1 MEQLEAAGEEPQ
13 ATGKALA
20 DVVVDLGLITRE
32 RLLGLVATH
41 LDSEYLEQPPPSLPG
56 DIISLVPPEQARTT
70 AGVRALDRLRLQVP
84 VLGDL
89 MRKAAIA
96 RFTRTFGTLRASGVP
111 MLQAL
116 TITRDTSG
124 NVHIATAIDLVL
136 EWVRA
141 GDNVAAPLRAT
152 GVFLDMVPSMI
163 EVGEE
168 TGALPDMLLRIAD
181 GYDEEVDNAVT
192 ALTSV
197 LEPLM
202 IVVMAVVVGTIVI
215 ALFLPIIRIVQLL
228 S

>member
-1 MEQLEAAGEEPQ
+1 MLKGQ
-13 ATGKALA
+13 ALPALTQF
-20 DVVVDLGLITRE
+20 VLGVGNLAKDHA
-32 RLLGLVATH
+32 LLGLGGAVAV
-41 LDSEYLEQPPPSLPG
+41 YLEAGFL
-56 DIISLVPPEQARTT
+56 ARTT
-70 AGVRALDRLRLQVP
+70 AGVCALDRLRLQVP

-96 RFTRTFGTLRASGVP
+96 RFTRTFGTLLASGVP

-116 TITRDTSG
+116 TITRDPSG
-124 NVHIATAIDLVL
+124 NIHIATAIDLVH
-136 EWVRA
+136 ERVRV

-152 GVFLDMVPSMI
+152 GVFPDMVPSMI

-215 ALFLPIIRIVQLL
+215 ALFMPIIRIVQLL